1 MEQSNTPIIPQEVQ
15 NVLNKYNIDKNVKN
29 DNNDNN
35 VNNRYQ
41 SPVYAYYTQYIEALY
56 QANNI
61 ASPIINTLN
70 SKTTQDSTTPHE
82 NSTIESEARVLN
94 VNEWKDIHESK
105 QFSNLSLYDNDK
117 NGTQIILIPYPCFS
131 TVYPES
137 FTITNY
143 MAMLEQQENNA
154 LIDLIYSQ
162 NKSDIM
168 DNIWGTWVRPD
179 YNDPHLQDSFINLL
193 RDYYSIKAIKRLIT
207 QTQQNHFLDSNFYD
221 KFIETETQLEKDYQ
235 FIFNEISERKA
246 KNIAS
251 DLSGIANKLLSNGCD
266 IFDFDNSIVNR
277 TVMQILGCTTPHE
290 SCKSLLDNIITN
302 NGNQYQKPEDVIY
315 NTDTYFKKPRSV
327 DDILGSCNIS
337 SNKTFNNLLH
347 SCYIWLILSY
357 IKDSAMEGCNFNI
370 DELRVRSYYL
380 YKQTFICYLESYN
393 FMPANIC
400 LNRDLTNIAQN
411 ALDQLLN
418 TADSTNNLNLAKI
431 DFEVNQKLSLYLNIN
446 PHHDADICIKTH
458 EGEIQPFKSNCSAC
472 VTAYE
477 LFRKGWY
484 RVAALPNLK
493 QNFPDNLVF
502 HLSHHTNLIWKNNIT
517 GAAPDILKINNIDQ
531 IKNICF
537 KGERYHLS
545 YTPNEPG
552 RALGIGH
559 VLVFELDKEGNVSIY
574 NPQYAGAKNV
584 RKLVILGK
592 TDKSTNKRDWFYYLK
607 QSEPLFY
614 YRVDNCTPII
624 RYAERIVTPYENMK
638 DPNHVKDF
646 LHSLD
651 KLPHREPK
659 H

>member
-1 MEQSNTPIIPQEVQ
+1 MEQSNSHIIPQEAQ
-15 NVLNKYNIDKNVKN
+15 NVLNKYSIDKNDSN
-29 DNNDNN
+29 DNS
-35 VNNRYQ
+35 RYK
-41 SPVYAYYTQYIEALY
+41 SPVYAYYAQYIEALC
-56 QANNI
+56 QANNTT
-61 ASPIINTLN
+61 STTSNTLN
-70 SKTTQDSTTPHE
+70 SKAAQDGISQHE
-82 NSTIESEARVLN
+82 NSTIESEARVLD
-94 VNEWKDIHESK
+94 VNEWKAIRDSQ
-105 QFSNLSLYDNDK
+105 QFSNLSLCDNNK
-117 NGTQIILIPYPCFS
+117 NSIQIILIPYPCFS
-131 TVYPES
+131 TIYPES
-137 FTITNY
+137 YPLTNY
-143 MAMLEQQENNA
+143 MARIEQQENNA
-154 LIDLIYSQ
+154 LIDLVYLQEHNNNKHGNWLYINAGYNNQ
-162 NKSDIM
+162 N
-168 DNIWGTWVRPD
+168 
-179 YNDPHLQDSFINLL
+179 LQDSFVNLL
-193 RDYYSIKAIKRLIT
+193 RDYYSIKAIKRLII
-207 QTQQNHFLDSNFYD
+207 QTQQNHFLDSTFYD
-221 KFIETETQLEKDYQ
+221 KIIKTETQLEKDYQ

-251 DLSGIANKLLSNGCD
+251 NLSGIANKLLSNGYD

-290 SCKSLLDNIITN
+290 SCNSLLDSIITN
-302 NGNQYQKPEDVIY
+302 SGNQYQKPEDAIY

-337 SNKTFNNLLH
+337 NNKTFNNLLH
-347 SCYIWLILSY
+347 SCYIWLVLSY
-357 IKDSAMEGCNFNI
+357 IKASAKEGCNFNI
-370 DELRVRSYYL
+370 NKLRIRSYYL
-380 YKQTFICYLESYN
+380 YKQAFICYLESYN

-418 TADSTNNLNLAKI
+418 TADSTNNINLAKI
-431 DFEVNQKLSLYLNIN
+431 NFEVNQKLSLDLDIN

-458 EGEIQPFKSNCSAC
+458 EGEIKPFQSNCSAC

-502 HLSHHTNLIWKNNIT
+502 HLSHHTNLVWKNNIT
-517 GAAPDILKINNIDQ
+517 GAAPDVLKINNIDQ

-559 VLVFELDKEGNVSIY
+559 VLVFELDKEGNISIY

-592 TDKSTNKRDWFYYLK
+592 TDKSTDKRDWFYYLE

-624 RYAERIVTPYENMK
+624 RYAEKIVTPYENMK
-638 DPNHVKDF
+638 DPNHIKDF

-651 KLPHREPK
+651 KVPHREPK

>member
-15 NVLNKYNIDKNVKN
+15 NVLNKYNIDKN
-29 DNNDNN
+29 DNNDNK
-35 VNNRYQ
+35 VNGRYQ

-70 SKTTQDSTTPHE
+70 SKTTQDSTTSHE
-82 NSTIESEARVLN
+82 KPTIESEARVLN
-94 VNEWKDIHESK
+94 VNEWKEIRNSQ
-105 QFSNLSLYDNDK
+105 QFSNLNLCDNNNDS
-117 NGTQIILIPYPCFS
+117 QIILTPYPCFLK
-131 TVYPES
+131 TYPEIYP
-137 FTITNY
+137 TTNY
-143 MAMLEQQENNA
+143 MAWLEQQENNA
-154 LIDLIYSQ
+154 LIDLVYLQKYNNS
-162 NKSDIM
+162 KH
-168 DNIWGTWVRPD
+168 DNWSCIEAG
-179 YNDPHLQDSFINLL
+179 YNDQNLKDSFVNLL
-193 RDYYSIKAIKRLIT
+193 RDYYSIKATERLIT
-207 QTQQNHFLDSNFYD
+207 QTQHNHFLNSNFYD
-221 KFIETETQLEKDYQ
+221 QIIKAETQLEKDCH
-235 FIFNEISERKA
+235 FIFNEISARKA
-246 KNIAS
+246 KNMAL
-251 DLSGIANKLLSNGCD
+251 DLSSVVNKLLSNGYD
-266 IFDFDNSIVNR
+266 IFNFDNSIVNK
-277 TVMQILGCTTPHE
+277 TVMQVLGYTTPQE
-290 SCKSLLDNIITN
+290 SRSSLLDSIITN
-302 NGNQYQKPEDVIY
+302 SGNHYQKPEDIIY
-315 NTDTYFKKPRSV
+315 NLDTYFKKPESIN
-327 DDILGSCNIS
+327 DILKSCNVS
-337 SNKTFNNLLH
+337 NNKTFNNLLH
-347 SCYIWLILSY
+347 SCYIWLVLSY
-357 IKDSAMEGCNFNI
+357 IKDPAMEGCNFNI
-370 DELRVRSYYL
+370 NELRIRSYYL
-380 YKQTFICYLESYN
+380 YKQAFIYYLESYN
-393 FMPANIC
+393 FMPVNMC

-411 ALDQLLN
+411 TLDQLPN
-418 TADSTNNLNLAKI
+418 TTGSTNNLNLAKI
-431 DFEVNQKLSLYLNIN
+431 DFKVNQELSLKLAVN

-458 EGEIQPFKSNCSAC
+458 EGEIQPFQSNCSAC

-552 RALGIGH
+552 RPLGIGH
-559 VLVFELDKEGNVSIY
+559 VLVFELDNDGNVSIY

-592 TDKSTNKRDWFYYLK
+592 TDTPTDKPDWFDYLK
-607 QSEPLFY
+607 QSKPLFY

-651 KLPHREPK
+651 KVPHCEPK